1 MRIWDVLPEE
11 LCRLHLL
18 GEHRELH
25 AIWAILTEDKDAYRH
40 HPETKRW
47 ERKLAALHIR
57 HGQLVDEM
65 ARRGYVH
72 RSDLDASLAVG
83 MAVQTEL
90 VDPVEV
96 QRRRLT
102 SKPCNCYLPGDRRQE

>member
-1 MRIWDVLPEE
+1 MRIWDVPPEE

-25 AIWAILTEDKDAYRH
+25 AIWAILTRDKGGYRH

-47 ERKLAALHIR
+47 VGRQAALYVR
-57 HGQLVDEM
+57 HGHLVDEM
-65 ARRGYVH
+65 ERRGYAH

-83 MAVQTEL
+83 HTKQTKL
-90 VDPVEV
+90 VDTLER
-96 QRRRLT
+96 QRERLAA
-102 SKPCNCYLPGDRRQE
+102 KPCNCYLPGDRRQD

>member
-1 MRIWDVLPEE
+1 MRIWDVPPEE

-18 GEHRELH
+18 SEHRELH
-25 AIWAILTEDKDAYRH
+25 AIWAILTEDKDGYRH

-47 ERKLAALHIR
+47 VRKLAALHIR

-65 ARRGYVH
+65 TMRGYAH

-83 MAVQTEL
+83 QTTQTEL
-90 VDPVEV
+90 VDTLKR
-96 QRRRLT
+96 QRERLT
-102 SKPCNCYLPGDRRQE
+102 AKPCNCYPPGDRRQD

>member
-1 MRIWDVLPEE
+1 VRIWDVSPEE

-25 AIWAILTEDKDAYRH
+25 AVWTILTRDKGGYRN
-40 HPETKRW
+40 HPETRRW
-47 ERKLAALHIR
+47 VRKQAALYLR

-65 ARRGYVH
+65 TRRGYAH

-83 MAVQTEL
+83 LAAQTEL
-90 VDPVEV
+90 IDTLER
-96 QRRRLT
+96 QRERLAA
-102 SKPCNCYLPGDRRQE
+102 KQCGCYLPGDRRQE

>member
-1 MRIWDVLPEE
+1 VRIWDVPPEE

-25 AIWAILTEDKDAYRH
+25 AIWAILTRDKGGYRH

-47 ERKLAALHIR
+47 VGRQAALYVR

-65 ARRGYVH
+65 ARREYAH
-72 RSDLDASLAVG
+72 RSDLDASLATG
-83 MAVQTEL
+83 IAAQTEFI
-90 VDPVEV
+90 DPVDV
-96 QRRRLT
+96 QRELLT
-102 SKPCNCYLPGDRRQE
+102 SKPCNCYLPGDRRQK